1 MCVFVCARSERH
13 EGRKKWKEKIEG
25 RINDKDKMDGEVW
38 SWGRG
43 GTRERLHGKNVETQ
57 VKKGGLKLS

>member
-43 GTRERLHGKNVETQ
+43 AGDEGKVTW
-57 VKKGGLKLS
+57 KKCRNSS